1 MSRSAID
8 LNPLPAEGAWA
19 SMRER
24 FRSTQLGLSVKFQP
38 NGASH
43 RESGEPITTENLGY
57 GQSVKVVADA
67 VTQNMRS
74 DKALAVIGPRAF
86 GIEDTSPS
94 WLVTKP
100 AFSAPAR
107 WSATGSS
114 ALLQALKVYSIPLRV
129 CAWLWHRMPLRA
141 NFHFILKTLVF
152 CHIDLVVLK
161 TFSIEQV
168 HGASA
173 KGAPGFGINYYLCHV
188 FFLYLLL
195 VKSMIMIFAIR
206 TVPGNLYLIY

>member
-129 CAWLWHRMPLRA
+129 CAWRLTPDKSLFMP
-141 NFHFILKTLVF
+141 
-152 CHIDLVVLK
+152 
-161 TFSIEQV
+161 FSRYAALDCN
-168 HGASA
+168 GASVSADSNESNKPFFSA
-173 KGAPGFGINYYLCHV
+173 KN
-188 FFLYLLL
+188 
-195 VKSMIMIFAIR
+195 KSSLPPM
-206 TVPGNLYLIY
+206 